1 MVSSKYYGFIRK
13 LGTESNLKASGTKM
27 EPPSNAKNPI
37 PSAPFR
43 QTLKFWTRLGFI
55 SFGGP
60 AGQIAM
66 MHREVVEKRG
76 WLGENQFLRALNF
89 CMLLPGPEAQ
99 QLATYI
105 GWRLNG
111 VLGGL
116 AAGALFVI
124 PSIFVMLLLSY
135 LAVAHYDIRA
145 VAAAFYGIQPV
156 VVAVVIEAVLR
167 IGKKALNHWALYG
180 FAVLAFAAIF
190 VFKAPFPYVVA
201 GAACGGLLMQ
211 RRLPQ
216 VFCRGDF
223 DPESGECRIAIE
235 PAGANKIAPPSG
247 AHLIRVSLICFAL
260 WVAVVGAVWAWQGG
274 SGILTQI
281 ALFFTKAAFVTF
293 GGAYAV
299 LSYINEVAVGSGW
312 LSSGQMLIGLGLA
325 ETTPGPLIMVTQYV
339 GFLGAWHLPGGL
351 SPLTAGVLGALLT
364 TYVTFLPCFFF
375 IFAGAP
381 YIETMAESE
390 KLQAALTGVTAAVVG
405 VILNLAVWFGYKVI
419 WPAQG
424 IDLYAL
430 SVSGVSLLLL
440 QKFHLPIQYLIPIA
454 AAAGI
459 IWKLMIVG

>member
-1 MVSSKYYGFIRK
+1 MDYQ
-13 LGTESNLKASGTKM
+13 
-27 EPPSNAKNPI
+27 SNAND
-37 PSAPFR
+37 SDTAAPFK
-43 QTLKFWTRLGFI
+43 QALKFWTRLGFI

-66 MHREVVEKRG
+66 MHREVVEQRG

-111 VLGGL
+111 ILGGI
-116 AAGALFVI
+116 AAGTLFVI

-135 LAVAHYDIRA
+135 LAVAHYDIKA

-167 IGKKALNHWALYG
+167 IGKKALNHWLLYG
-180 FAVLAFAAIF
+180 FAALAFIAIF
-190 VFKAPFPYVVA
+190 AFKVPFPYVVA
-201 GAACGGLLMQ
+201 AAALGGLLMQ
-211 RRLPQ
+211 RWLPQ
-216 VFCRGDF
+216 VFCKGDF
-223 DPESGECRIAIE
+223 DPESGECRITVD
-235 PAGANKIAPPSG
+235 PDTTNKIAPPSG
-247 AHLIRVSLICFAL
+247 AHLIRVALVCFVL
-260 WVAVVGAVWAWQGG
+260 WAVVVGAVWAWQGG
-274 SGILTQI
+274 DSILTQI

-325 ETTPGPLIMVTQYV
+325 ESTPGPLIMVTQYV
-339 GFLGAWHLPGGL
+339 GFLGAWHLPGDL

-381 YIETMAESE
+381 YIETMAENE

-419 WPAQG
+419 LPENG
-424 IDLYAL
+424 FDVFAL
-430 SVSGVSLLLL
+430 VSAGVSLVLL
-440 QKFHLPIQYLIPIA
+440 QKFHFPIHYLVLIA
-454 AAAGI
+454 AATGI
-459 IWKLMIVG
+459 IWRVWI